1 MAGLSSS
8 FHQNLPREHTFF
20 RARELATVSALANMT
35 GTEGQLG
42 YHLGAAMNTGL
53 TKEQMTAIVQVLEAK
68 VGKAP
73 GQLMKNILNAE

>member
-1 MAGLSSS
+1 
-8 FHQNLPREHTFF
+8 
-20 RARELATVSALANMT
+20 MT